1 MTPLDAADDLLS
13 FIDQSPSPYHAVREV
28 SARLEQAGYRAHD
41 EGDAL
46 ELSPN
51 QKFYVVRGGSSLAAF
66 HTGTAAPADAGFSL
80 IGAHTDSPNLRVKPV
95 PDTDTGGCRQLA
107 VEPYGGVLYHTW
119 LDRDLSLAGRV
130 AVAGEQGVDLR
141 LVDFARPLLRVPSLA
156 IHLHRGVNTDGL
168 TLNAQKHLPP
178 VWALTSTPT
187 SLREALAA
195 ELGGEAGALD
205 PESILSWDLGCYEVT
220 PATRSGLGRE
230 FIHAG
235 RLDNLASCHASITA
249 LLAGAEEPC
258 ARTRGVVLFDHEEVG
273 SRSAQGAA
281 GSFLATWLDRVTMG
295 LSGAGATREHTARA
309 LRHSFLVS
317 ADMAHAAHPNYI
329 DRHEPGHRP
338 ELGAGLVIKSNSNQS
353 YTTDA
358 ASSALFSALCRE
370 VDAPVQQFV
379 TRSDLGCGSTIG
391 PVTAAQLG
399 IPAIDVGNPMLSMHS
414 AREMAAADDVA
425 PMIRALGR
433 LLLR

>member
-1 MTPLDAADDLLS
+1 MTSLDAADDLVS
-13 FIDQSPSPYHAVREV
+13 FIDRAPSPYHAVREV
-28 SARLEQAGYRAHD
+28 RARLDGAGYRSVD
-41 EGDAL
+41 ERDAL
-46 ELSPN
+46 TLEPGA
-51 QKFYVVRGGSSLAAF
+51 KIYVVRGGSTLAAF
-66 HTGTAAPADAGFSL
+66 HVGTRSPADAGFSL
-80 IGAHTDSPNLRVKPV
+80 IGAHTDSPNLRVKPT
-95 PDTDTGGCRQLA
+95 PDTAAGGCQQLA

-130 AVAGEQGVDLR
+130 AVATDDGVSLH

-168 TLNAQKHLPP
+168 VLNAQKHLPP
-178 VWALTSTPT
+178 VWALAHTPA

-195 ELGGEAGALD
+195 ELEGDVD
-205 PESILSWDLGCYEVT
+205 PEQILGWDLGCYEVT
-220 PATRSGLGRE
+220 PATRSGLRRE

-235 RLDNLASCHASITA
+235 RLDNLASCHAAVTA
-249 LLAGAEEPC
+249 LLQGGGDVCEK
-258 ARTRGVVLFDHEEVG
+258 TRGVVLFDHEEVG

-281 GSFLATWLDRVTMG
+281 GSFLSTWLDRITMA
-295 LSGAGATREHTARA
+295 LSGGGATREHTARA
-309 LRHSFLVS
+309 LRRSFLVS
-317 ADMAHAAHPNYI
+317 ADMAHAAHPNYL
-329 DRHEPGHRP
+329 DRHDAGHRP
-338 ELGAGLVIKSNSNQS
+338 ELGAGLVIKTNANQS

-358 ASSALFSALCRE
+358 ESAAVFTALCRE
-370 VDAPVQQFV
+370 VKAPVQQFV

-391 PVTAAQLG
+391 PITAAQLG

-433 LLLR
+433 FLQR